1 VAAVAFGRTE
11 SVLANFVSWQ
21 NDREELSFG
30 PMSDHTRSSTLRP
43 FLILMFGT
51 LCISFAAIFV
61 KMLDPRQ
68 VGPTAIGFWRTLFGS
83 AILFIWSAI
92 ESGRVT
98 LPKRV
103 YLWAVLAGFLFFC
116 DLFCWHRCIY
126 ACGAGMATI
135 LAGTQVFGSAVLGYF
150 VFREKLS
157 LKFMVAAVSAFLGV
171 CLLIGV
177 GSETVK
183 FTPDY
188 LLGIVL
194 GLLTG
199 IAYANYIVTL
209 KKVSAKQ
216 AELGTITLMAWTSL
230 FTCIFMGSA
239 AVIESEPIM
248 PPNARS
254 YILLFALGLIPQALG
269 WRAITNALPKLD
281 AARAALGLLLQPLL
295 GTIWGMIIFSEH
307 LTVIQMLG
315 AAITLAAI
323 YLGSVRK

>member
-1 VAAVAFGRTE
+1 
-11 SVLANFVSWQ
+11 
-21 NDREELSFG
+21 
-30 PMSDHTRSSTLRP
+30 
-43 FLILMFGT
+43 MFGT

-61 KMLDPRQ
+61 KMLDPKQ

-83 AILFIWSAI
+83 AILFVWSVL
-92 ESGRVT
+92 ESKRAT
-98 LPKRV
+98 LPRRA

-150 VFREKLS
+150 IFKEKLS
-157 LKFMVAAVSAFLGV
+157 FKFIVAAVSAFLGV
-171 CLLIGV
+171 CLLVGI

-199 IAYANYIVTL
+199 IAYANYIVTV
-209 KKVSAKQ
+209 KQASAAQ

-230 FTCIFMGSA
+230 FTCLFTGA
-239 AVIESEPIM
+239 GAFIESEPIL
-248 PPNARS
+248 PPNLKS
-254 YILLFALGLIPQALG
+254 WLLLFALGLIPQALG
-269 WRAITNALPKLD
+269 WRAISNALPKLD

-295 GTIWGMIIFSEH
+295 ATAWGMMFFAEH
-307 LTVIQMLG
+307 LTAIQMLG

-323 YLGSVRK
+323 YLGSVRR